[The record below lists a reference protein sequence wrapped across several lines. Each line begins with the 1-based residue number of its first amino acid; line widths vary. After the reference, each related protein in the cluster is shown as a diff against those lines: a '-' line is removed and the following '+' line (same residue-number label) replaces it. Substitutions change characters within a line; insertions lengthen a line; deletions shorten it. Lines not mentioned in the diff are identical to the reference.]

1 MSLNKNTVWQL
12 LLIAIAAA
20 IVIAIGF
27 ALGGTE
33 WADGL
38 RADAHFHD
46 EVEGN
51 VFVIWLGQLVKQTFL
66 MGIPA
71 LITLGV
77 LRLFRRKKK

>member
-1 MSLNKNTVWQL
+1 MSLSKNTIWQL
-12 LLIAIAAA
+12 LVIGVAAA
-20 IVIAIGF
+20 IVIGIGF

-33 WADGL
+33 WGEGL

-46 EVEGN
+46 EVEGSI
-51 VFVIWLGQLVKQTFL
+51 FVIWLGQLVKQLLL

-77 LRLFRRKKK
+77 LRLFKRNKK